1 MSAADL
7 KVKLEAF
14 VTQQQA
20 SLARLDAEYT
30 SERARLVDQ
39 ITKTQFVLTKWDS
52 RIEVVIDTLAL
63 AGITVKAG

>member
-20 SLARLDAEYT
+20 SLTRLDAEYT